1 MPSIHRVLS
10 EQFAAFERRGRGWQ
24 VFPVPVH
31 PEPPLPSSR
40 GYRIPPTHDDG
51 RVPSVGSRVLSRVLS
66 FLGESSA
73 KPAPTPPESP
83 ESTGEA
89 AEVPELHRG
98 EIVELQTSL
107 PANLNLPKDVFEAF
121 LGQLETAREPISFE
135 LVGRPGRIH
144 AQFAVSRADAPIA
157 ERQLRAY
164 FPEASF
170 VPTSGILEDF
180 ATEDGYHAIVEYG
193 LSREF
198 FFQLRNES
206 KLDPFIGLVG
216 AMADLADADRA
227 VYQILFA
234 PCSRDWAEAMVDSV
248 SDDHG
253 KPVFANRPDLLDAA
267 LEKAQE
273 PLYGV
278 VVRIGARA
286 TDFDR
291 AVDILKGLNGALRV
305 FSRGSGNGLI
315 PLRNDDYPIDVH
327 VLDIV
332 NRETHRAGMILNRSE
347 LIGFV
352 HFPSPAV
359 RTPIF
364 KRQVTATKA
373 APPGTRI
380 PSGIFLGTNSHAGV
394 TERVYLRSDERM
406 RHMHVIGASGT
417 GKSTFLEHLLRQDLE
432 SGAGFALLDP
442 HGDIADRVMELVPS
456 ERLDDVIVVDPADE
470 SASIGFNILS
480 AHSDL
485 EKTLLASDLV
495 GIFARLSTSWGDQ
508 MEGVLRNAILA
519 HLESTE
525 GGTLAD
531 LRRFLLDAKYRERFL
546 TTVTDPDIQFYW
558 RKGFAQLTG
567 NKSVGP
573 ILTRL
578 ETFLAP
584 KPIRYMVAQ
593 KANRLDFADIL
604 DSGKIFIA
612 RLAQGA
618 IGRENAYLLGS
629 LLMAKFQQT
638 AMARQR
644 QAAEQRRDFVIYL
657 DEFQNFITPSLS
669 EILSGARKYRL
680 GLVLAHQELRQLDR
694 DKEVASA
701 VLSNPYTRVVF
712 RVGDDDA
719 RKLESGFSSFGARD
733 LQNLGTGEA
742 VVRMERSDTDFNL
755 TVPKPP
761 KLDESEARARREEVI
776 ARSRS
781 RYATPR
787 SEVEAAFAPSAGPI
801 FEPAPPEPE
810 KPAPHQEK
818 QASRP
823 PAPPAPPQDP
833 PAPVPE
839 PSPESDQVRHHT
851 AIRDQ
856 LVMRAEALGF
866 VATIEESVPGGT
878 GRVDIVLRGAG
889 RVVACEI
896 SSTTG
901 ADYEIHNIEKCL
913 AAGYPAVV
921 VISSNPKKLANIEA
935 KYRLRSGP
943 SAPGR
948 VQFLTP
954 DAFEVQLQTW
964 AEKPSGTTEPPA
976 PRKRNIQFP
985 GPPLTEAE
993 RRAKEQQMLADLAAA
1008 MRKQP

>member
-1 MPSIHRVLS
+1 
-10 EQFAAFERRGRGWQ
+10 
-24 VFPVPVH
+24 
-31 PEPPLPSSR
+31 
-40 GYRIPPTHDDG
+40 
-51 RVPSVGSRVLSRVLS
+51 VLS

-73 KPAPTPPESP
+73 EPAPPPPESP
-83 ESTGEA
+83 ESNKEA
-89 AEVPELHRG
+89 GEVPELHRG

-157 ERQLRAY
+157 QRQLRAY

-180 ATEDGYHAIVEYG
+180 AAEDGYHAIVEYG

-234 PCSRDWAEAMVDSV
+234 PCSRDWADAMVDSV
-248 SDDHG
+248 ADDHG
-253 KPVFANRPDLLDAA
+253 KPIFANRPDLLDAA
-267 LEKAQE
+267 REKAQE

-291 AVDILKGLNGALRV
+291 AVGILKGLNGALRV

-327 VLDIV
+327 VLDVV

-373 APPGTRI
+373 APPGTRF

-406 RHMHVIGASGT
+406 RHMHLIGASGT

-456 ERLDDVIVVDPADE
+456 HRVNDVIIVDPADE

-644 QAAEQRRDFVIYL
+644 LAAERRRDFVIYL

-761 KLDESEARARREEVI
+761 RVNESEARARREEVI

-787 SEVEAAFAPSAGPI
+787 SEIEAALDKSGTEAPSPPARP
-801 FEPAPPEPE
+801 EPPPKATTPPAEPTPAPSPAG
-810 KPAPHQEK
+810 KPAEEEAGHG
-818 QASRP
+818 SRP
-823 PAPPAPPQDP
+823 AAPQSRAKPRTLGRGGEA
-833 PAPVPE
+833 
-839 PSPESDQVRHHT
+839 HT
-851 AIRDQ
+851 EIQRAIQ
-856 LVMRAEALGF
+856 AKAQSLGF
-866 VATIEESVPGGT
+866 LATIEMAVPDGSGSIDLVLERE
-878 GRVDIVLRGAG
+878 GRKIAV
-889 RVVACEI
+889 EI
-896 SSTTG
+896 SIST
-901 ADYEIHNIEKCL
+901 EPPHELKNIEKCL
-913 AAGYPAVV
+913 GAGYSEVV
-921 VISSNPKKLANIEA
+921 VVATSPSKLARLRTVFERELPLAEAKKLSYALPDDFIAWLGATPTAPSEFTAAPNPQPST
-935 KYRLRSGP
+935 RLGYTIRRK
-943 SAPGR
+943 APR
-948 VQFLTP
+948 LSPEELRAREDATIRILAEEMKKTKP
-954 DAFEVQLQTW
+954 DA
-964 AEKPSGTTEPPA
+964 SS
-976 PRKRNIQFP
+976 
-985 GPPLTEAE
+985 
-993 RRAKEQQMLADLAAA
+993 
-1008 MRKQP
+1008 